1 MYSQNVYQN
10 QRDLRSS
17 TYIEPVLTS
26 REECEWNALTTF
38 CFLEVIFTRLDRFL
52 STSVSYCS
60 WIYLEDSPR
69 LSWGISKEF
78 ADHRYESFC
87 LSIDSLSCAN
97 RSLDLCILFK
107 FIYNF
112 YTSDT
117 FRPLLCLWH
126 ILVTPISSYVYYNY
140 HKNIF
145 FLCRWSAPSSEF
157 NFNL

>member
-17 TYIEPVLTS
+17 IYIEPVLTS
-26 REECEWNALTTF
+26 REECEWNAFRTS
-38 CFLEVIFTRLDRFL
+38 CFLEVIFTRLERRL
-52 STSVSYCS
+52 STSVSSCS

-87 LSIDSLSCAN
+87 LSIDSLSCAK

-107 FIYNF
+107 VYFH
-112 YTSDT
+112 TSDT
-117 FRPLLCLWH
+117 FRPLLCFSH
-126 ILVTPISSYVYYNY
+126 ILLTPI
-140 HKNIF
+140 F
-145 FLCRWSAPSSEF
+145 FICIL
-157 NFNL
+157 